1 MFVRI
6 RWWQWVTV
14 VCSITATAVAVI
26 KFFGCEE
33 MVPELLR
40 ALLPFIGIFA
50 FSFAV
55 VGGIGL
61 LHKNAKKSTRE
72 LEDLVE
78 IWGRILYPRDG
89 VTLTIQEA
97 ARHRILYQK
106 YKTWMGRTRSDTD
119 VSLRY
124 KAQRCADLL
133 RFHGY
138 VRGRL
143 KIWQKNRASRR
154 Q

>member
-1 MFVRI
+1 MRI
-6 RWWQWVTV
+6 RWREWLTIVFSLI
-14 VCSITATAVAVI
+14 CAAVAVI
-26 KFFGCEE
+26 TVLGCEK

-40 ALLPFIGIFA
+40 ASLPLIGILT
-50 FSFAV
+50 FSFV
-55 VGGIGL
+55 LVCVIEL
-61 LHKNAKKSTRE
+61 VRENAKKYILE
-72 LEDLVE
+72 LDDLVE
-78 IWGRILYPRDG
+78 IWGRILYPRDD
-89 VTLTIQEA
+89 VPLTIQGA
-97 ARHRILYQK
+97 ARYRVLYQK
-106 YKTWMGRTRSDTD
+106 YETWMGRTRSDTD

-133 RFHGY
+133 RSHGY